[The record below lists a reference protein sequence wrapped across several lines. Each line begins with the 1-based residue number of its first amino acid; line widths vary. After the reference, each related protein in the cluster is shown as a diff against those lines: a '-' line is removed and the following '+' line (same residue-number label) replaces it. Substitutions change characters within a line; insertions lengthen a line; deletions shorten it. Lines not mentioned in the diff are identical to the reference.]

1 MTGGGKTT
9 ACTACHGADLKGI
22 AEVPPISGRSPMY
35 IYRQLND
42 IKIGTR
48 DGLWTPLMKPV
59 VAKLTDEDMI
69 AISAY
74 LTTRP
79 PF

>member
-1 MTGGGKTT
+1 MPAIT
-9 ACTACHGADLKGI
+9 
-22 AEVPPISGRSPMY
+22 GRSPMY

-48 DGLWTPLMKPV
+48 NGEWVPLMKGV
-59 VAKLTDEDMI
+59 VDKLSDQDMI

-74 LTTRP
+74 LTSKP
-79 PF
+79 PY

>member
-1 MTGGGKTT
+1 MT
-9 ACTACHGADLKGI
+9 AA
-22 AEVPPISGRSPMY
+22 
-35 IYRQLND
+35 
-42 IKIGTR
+42 
-48 DGLWTPLMKPV
+48 LWTGRPKRRYRRAAGQKDL